1 MGVYKRG
8 RIWWLSYSMDGRQIH
23 ESSGSRSRR
32 DAKNA
37 LDTRR
42 AEIVQGTLQRRFR
55 VAGKAQGIT
64 FAEFAQKYLAY
75 AKCNKRSWKRD
86 EQLIANLSRV
96 FGPKRLAEIR
106 CLDVEQYK
114 LMRCETA
121 QPATVNREVA
131 LLKHMFNLGIQWE
144 YTLDNPTRGVK
155 LLREDNIVERIL
167 SPEEEERLLTEAH
180 PDLKPVLI
188 TALNTGMRLGELLSL
203 TWADVDLS
211 RRLITVRHTKN
222 GRVRRLPIN
231 DGLLEALK
239 ALHGKSSKAEYVFRS
254 PRNGNRRSSVRTA
267 FEAANRRAGI
277 NKLRFH
283 DLRHTFAT
291 RLVAAGVDIVTVK
304 ELMGHRDIS
313 MTMRYAHSAPERS
326 LDAVRR
332 LEYYKSIT
340 ICGVDDTG
348 AGSAGSAR
356 EPISFATKKL
366 DRNGAVAQ
374 TG

>member
-23 ESSGSRSRR
+23 ESSGSRFRR

-42 AEIVQGTLQRRFR
+42 AELVQGTLQRRFR
-55 VAGKAQGIT
+55 VAGKAKGVT
-64 FAEFAQKYLAY
+64 FEEFAQKYLAY
-75 AKCNKRSWKRD
+75 AKCNKRSWTRD
-86 EQLIANLSRV
+86 EQLIANLSCV
-96 FGPKRLAEIR
+96 FGGKRLAEIR
-106 CLDVEQYK
+106 SLDVEQYK
-114 LMRCETA
+114 LMRYEKA
-121 QPATVNREVA
+121 KPATVNREVA
-131 LLKHMFNLGIQWE
+131 LLNHMFNLAIQWE
-144 YTLDNPTRGVK
+144 YTLDNPTRGVR

-167 SPEEEERLLTEAH
+167 SPEEEERLLAEAY
-180 PDLKPVLI
+180 PGLKPELI

-239 ALHGKSSKAEYVFRS
+239 ALHRKSSKAEYVFCSR
-254 PRNGNRRSSVRTA
+254 RNGDRRKSVRTT
-267 FEAANRRAGI
+267 FETAIRRAGI
-277 NKLRFH
+277 SKLRFH

-332 LEYYKSIT
+332 LEHYKSIT

-366 DRNGAVAQ
+366 AA
-374 TG
+374 TGL

>member
-1 MGVYKRG
+1 
-8 RIWWLSYSMDGRQIH
+8 
-23 ESSGSRSRR
+23 
-32 DAKNA
+32 
-37 LDTRR
+37 
-42 AEIVQGTLQRRFR
+42 
-55 VAGKAQGIT
+55 VAGKALGIT
-64 FAEFAQKYLAY
+64 FAEFAQKYLEY
-75 AKCNKRSWKRD
+75 ARRNKRSWQRD

-96 FGPKRLAEIR
+96 FGSKRLAEIR
-106 CLDVEQYK
+106 SLDVEQYK

-167 SPEEEERLLTEAH
+167 SPEEEERLLAEAH
-180 PDLKPVLI
+180 ADLKPVLT
-188 TALNTGMRLGELLSL
+188 TAVNTGMRLGELLAL
-203 TWADVDLS
+203 TWAEVDLTQ
-211 RRLITVRHTKN
+211 RLITVRHTKN
-222 GRVRRLPIN
+222 GRLRRLPIN

-254 PRNGNRRSSVRTA
+254 PRNGNRRKSVRTA
-267 FEAANRRAGI
+267 FEAATRRAGFS
-277 NKLRFH
+277 KLRFH

-332 LEYYKSIT
+332 LEHYKVLQFVVWT
-340 ICGVDDTG
+340 RKGP
-348 AGSAGSAR
+348 AR
-356 EPISFATKKL
+356 LVSLSPLRPRS
-366 DRNGAVAQ
+366 
-374 TG
+374 

>member
-1 MGVYKRG
+1 
-8 RIWWLSYSMDGRQIH
+8 L
-23 ESSGSRSRR
+23 
-32 DAKNA
+32 
-37 LDTRR
+37 
-42 AEIVQGTLQRRFR
+42 VQGTLQRRFR
-55 VAGKAQGIT
+55 VAGKAKGVT
-64 FAEFAQKYLAY
+64 FEEFAQKYLAY

-86 EQLIANLSRV
+86 EQLIANLSCA
-96 FGPKRLAEIR
+96 FGGKRLAEIR
-106 CLDVEQYK
+106 SLDVEQYK
-114 LMRCETA
+114 LMRYEKA
-121 QPATVNREVA
+121 KPATVNREVA
-131 LLKHMFNLGIQWE
+131 LLKHMFNLAIQWE

-167 SPEEEERLLTEAH
+167 SPEEEERLLAEAH
-180 PDLKPVLI
+180 PGLKPVLI

-239 ALHGKSSKAEYVFRS
+239 ALHRKSSKAEYVFCSR
-254 PRNGNRRSSVRTA
+254 RNGDRRKSVRTT
-267 FEAANRRAGI
+267 FETAIRRAGI
-277 NKLRFH
+277 SKLRFH

-332 LEYYKSIT
+332 LEHYKSIT

-366 DRNGAVAQ
+366 AA
-374 TG
+374 TGL

>member
-1 MGVYKRG
+1 M
-8 RIWWLSYSMDGRQIH
+8 
-23 ESSGSRSRR
+23 
-32 DAKNA
+32 
-37 LDTRR
+37 
-42 AEIVQGTLQRRFR
+42 
-55 VAGKAQGIT
+55 AGKALGIT
-64 FAEFAQKYLAY
+64 FAEFAQKYLEY
-75 AKCNKRSWKRD
+75 ARRNKRSWQRD

-96 FGPKRLAEIR
+96 FGSKRLAEIR
-106 CLDVEQYK
+106 SLDVEQYK

-167 SPEEEERLLTEAH
+167 SPEEEERLLAEAH
-180 PDLKPVLI
+180 ADLKPVLT
-188 TALNTGMRLGELLSL
+188 TAVNTGMRLGELLAL
-203 TWADVDLS
+203 TWAEVDLTQ
-211 RRLITVRHTKN
+211 RLITVRHTKN
-222 GRVRRLPIN
+222 GRLRRLPIN

-277 NKLRFH
+277 SKLRFH

-332 LEYYKSIT
+332 LEHYKVLQFVVWT
-340 ICGVDDTG
+340 TQ
-348 AGSAGSAR
+348 
-356 EPISFATKKL
+356 EPA
-366 DRNGAVAQ
+366 
-374 TG
+374 